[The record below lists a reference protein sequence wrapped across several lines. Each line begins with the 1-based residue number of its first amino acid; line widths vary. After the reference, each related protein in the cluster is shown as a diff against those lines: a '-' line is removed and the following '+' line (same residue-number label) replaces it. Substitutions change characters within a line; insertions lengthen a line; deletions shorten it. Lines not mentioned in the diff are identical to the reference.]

1 MCLDEKQSDGAVF
14 SSRAWICVLVDG
26 DVFFLVVFRYDL
38 ITQYWYTVVL
48 PPFQSNRSIE
58 YTRTSIISDT
68 SEEYNALCYM
78 HLLPS
83 RGTEKI
89 SHRASSKEKV

>member
-1 MCLDEKQSDGAVF
+1 MTVQCSALVHGFVF
-14 SSRAWICVLVDG
+14 SLTVMF
-26 DVFFLVVFRYDL
+26 FFLVVFRYDL